1 MTDTPDVP
9 LAAYPG
15 LPKGSFRVTDL
26 PRPAAM
32 ALGST
37 DEGVWTAAAATYLS
51 VIDPAT
57 GKPDH
62 DRPLADT
69 AAGTIQNA
77 AATCHA
83 QALEYSAPTDDR
95 AAEQDLE
102 AAKHLAE
109 AVDTIEHASGIL
121 NDPITGPDGEKID
134 GRRIQVIHHQDEQL
148 ARQRSAEGDSRHTQ
162 RSWEKAWRILA
173 STLLGVMDAILLWK
187 PLLNLSF
194 TTGSDNALRW
204 AIGLGMVSLQV
215 LAIEWA
221 ARTFVSAERLSV
233 DRRGA
238 AADYNRPFRHGRSGP
253 ERPAPTTDEI
263 AEADQQ
269 YSHAYYGLV
278 GVAAA
283 VAMIGGVRVAWL
295 ARQADLPVYEA
306 VLFGIVIGLILG
318 CVVVQMARL
327 YCRGNLLGDRLEI
340 ERTVIDEIT
349 GRIKRAQGRVAAERE
364 AAHSALVAADK
375 LTNHAETLRQRTFA
389 DSLRAVELAWT
400 WFGLPPGDLDREE
413 FRRRA
418 LPEVEDTGAR
428 RVDLRSR
435 LDLVNTWLANRE
447 SIFTSPVSPGGGP
460 ALAELTAGEGDRG
473 SALPVFQE
481 KDKLI
486 IVGPTPVEI
495 PDRPKP
501 PHRLMLIGAALTAVV
516 TLATAWLAPVADSGS
531 EETAQG
537 LVTTWSYSA

>member
-1 MTDTPDVP
+1 MTDLPDVP

-15 LPKGSFRVTDL
+15 LPKGTFHVADL

-32 ALGST
+32 ALGTT
-37 DEGVWTAAAATYLS
+37 DEGVWTAAAATYLT

-57 GKPDH
+57 GKPDN
-62 DRPLADT
+62 DRPLADAAAGAART
-69 AAGTIQNA
+69 AAA
-77 AATCHA
+77 ACHA

-109 AVDTIEHASGIL
+109 AVDTIEHASGLL
-121 NDPITGPDGEKID
+121 NDPVTGPDGEKID
-134 GRRIQVIHHQDEQL
+134 GRQIQVIHHQDQQL

-194 TTGSDNALRW
+194 TSGSENALRW

-221 ARTFVSAERLSV
+221 ARTFVSAERASV

-238 AADYNRPFRHGRSGP
+238 AADYNRPFQRGRMGP

-263 AEADQQ
+263 AEADRQ
-269 YSHAYYGLV
+269 YSHAYHWLV

-295 ARQADLPVYEA
+295 ARQADLPIYEA
-306 VLFGIVIGLILG
+306 VLFGIVIGPILG

-340 ERTVIDEIT
+340 ERAAIDEIT

-364 AAHSALVAADK
+364 AAHNALIAAEK
-375 LTNHAETLRQRTFA
+375 LTNHADTLRQRTFT

-400 WFGLPPGDLDREE
+400 WFGLPPADLDHAE
-413 FRRRA
+413 FERRA
-418 LPEVEDTGAR
+418 VPEVEDTGVR

-435 LDLVNTWLANRE
+435 LDLVNNWLANRD
-447 SIFTSPVSPGGGP
+447 SIFTVPAPPGERTAVAELSAGESGRETALPGRQKKDELIILGP
-460 ALAELTAGEGDRG
+460 A
-473 SALPVFQE
+473 PV
-481 KDKLI
+481 D
-486 IVGPTPVEI
+486 I

-501 PHRLMLIGAALTAVV
+501 PHRLMLIGAVMTAVV
-516 TLATAWLAPVADSGS
+516 TLTTAWLAPVADSGS
-531 EETAQG
+531 QEATSGVVA
-537 LVTTWSYSA
+537 WSYPA